1 MGPSSWADI
10 WRPPL
15 LKKIGN
21 SPNFGHIVHWR
32 CLLDRSQNRGMIMS
46 AKKILLKSYQVVQ
59 KKENCPKIDIQLQSN
74 KFSLEYECPW
84 GAIPLYVQF
93 CLSESRGLQQRWFVQ
108 INAIFTKLP
117 QISLHNISKLT
128 NINHKRRQNV
138 QFQEEKKQI
147 LGKYFLTLFLLQNH
161 LLFYLRLAYTL
172 ST

>member
-1 MGPSSWADI
+1 M
-10 WRPPL
+10 
-15 LKKIGN
+15 
-21 SPNFGHIVHWR
+21 
-32 CLLDRSQNRGMIMS
+32 
-46 AKKILLKSYQVVQ
+46 VQ

-84 GAIPLYVQF
+84 GAIHLYVQF

-147 LGKYFLTLFLLQNH
+147 LGKYFLNISITKSPSILLAP
-161 LLFYLRLAYTL
+161 RLHFIHVRILWGWAFKKPFHEKIT
-172 ST
+172 SN